1 VTPTTLEL
9 LAVASTLVALSGIP
23 GLLVPA
29 GTRAAQRFATWC
41 HVLGCALGVSAAA
54 LALAGKTSTAVFA
67 WPLPGGSLTFALDRL
82 SAFFLVPVFVVAGL
96 GSVYGE
102 GYWVDAHHPK
112 NGKKL
117 RFFYGLATA
126 GLALVMVAGD
136 AWSFLVG
143 WEIVSLAA
151 FFLVTTDQDDAAA
164 LRAGWIYFVSAHAGT
179 LILFA
184 LFALLRDATGGWL
197 LAPSVALGSSPLLT
211 PILLLA
217 LVGFGLK
224 AGVIPLHVWIPDAHA
239 AAPSHVSA
247 LLSGVVLKMGI
258 YGLVRVLSMLPAYP
272 TWLGLALVALGVT
285 SGVLGVVMAL
295 AQHDLK
301 RLLAYHSIENI
312 GIILIGLGVGALG
325 MAQHRLDWAVLGF
338 AGGLLHVWN
347 HAAFKAL
354 LFQAAGAVIHAT
366 GTREID
372 ALGGLFRRMRFTGTS
387 FLLGAVAISGLPPLN
402 GFVSE
407 WLISLA
413 SFRALT
419 SANGGVGMLGAAAAA
434 PALALIGALAVA
446 CFVKAFSAVFLGTA
460 RGPHA
465 TRDVADAS
473 RSMRF
478 SMGTLALSCAVI
490 GLWPNGAVGVSRRAA
505 DALLAGTQ
513 AGPVPSADLGAL
525 GLMPLFLLGVIAAAG
540 VAGMALMRPTAL
552 TTTWDCGY
560 ASGSPRIQYTA
571 SSFAQMLV
579 RLFRWA
585 VLPEEHRPR
594 LNGPFP
600 AAGPRFE
607 SRAPDPALD
616 RALLPLF
623 ARGRSLLGF
632 LHVIQAGRI
641 QTYLLYIA
649 VTLVVLL
656 AWSWP
661 W

>member
-1 VTPTTLEL
+1 MTPTTLEL
-9 LAVASTLVALSGIP
+9 LAVASALVALSGLP
-23 GLLVPA
+23 GLLFSA
-29 GTRAAQRFATWC
+29 GARMAQRIATCC
-41 HVLGCALGVSAAA
+41 HVLGCALGVAAA
-54 LALAGKTSTAVFA
+54 VLALAGNTATARIA
-67 WPLPGGSLTFALDRL
+67 WPLPGGALTFALDRL
-82 SAFFLVPVFVVAGL
+82 SAFFLVPVFVVGGL
-96 GSVYGE
+96 GSIYGE
-102 GYWVDAHHPK
+102 GYWVEAHHPR
-112 NGKKL
+112 NGRKL
-117 RFFYGLATA
+117 RLFYGLATA

-151 FFLVTTDQDDAAA
+151 FFLITTDQDDAAA

-184 LFALLRDATGGWL
+184 MFALLRDATGAWL
-197 LAPSVALGSSPLLT
+197 LVPSAALGSSPLLR

-217 LVGFGLK
+217 LAGFGLK

-258 YGLVRVLSMLPAYP
+258 YGLVRVLTMLPAYP

-285 SGVLGVVMAL
+285 SGVLGVILAL

-312 GIILIGLGVGALG
+312 GIILIGLGVGVLG
-325 MAQHRLDWAVLGF
+325 MAHDRLDWAVLGF

-354 LFQAAGAVIHAT
+354 LFHAAGAVIHAT

-372 ALGGLFRRMRFTGTS
+372 ALGGLFRRMRFTGAA

-419 SANGGVGMLGAAAAA
+419 SANGGVGMLGAAVAA
-434 PALALIGALAVA
+434 PALALIGALAIA
-446 CFVKAFSAVFLGTA
+446 CFVKAFSAVFLGTP

-465 TRDVADAS
+465 TRDVAGAS
-473 RSMRF
+473 RPMRF
-478 SMGTLALSCAVI
+478 SMGALALACAVI
-490 GLWPNGAVGVSRRAA
+490 GLWPKGAAGIGRRAA
-505 DALLAGTQ
+505 EALLGVHAAT
-513 AGPVPSADLGAL
+513 APSADLGAL
-525 GLMPLFLLGVIAAAG
+525 SGMPLFLLAVI
-540 VAGMALMRPTAL
+540 VAVGLVGMALMRPASL

-571 SSFAQMLV
+571 SSFAQALV

-585 VLPEEHRPR
+585 ILPEEHRPR

-600 AAGPRFE
+600 AAGPRFD
-607 SRAPDPALD
+607 SHAPDPALD
-616 RALLPLF
+616 RVLLPLF
-623 ARGRSLLGF
+623 RRGRSLLGL

-641 QTYLLYIA
+641 QTYILYIV

-656 AWSWP
+656 AWSWS

>member
-1 VTPTTLEL
+1 MTPTSLEL
-9 LAVASTLVALSGIP
+9 LAVASALVAFSGLP

-29 GTRAAQRFATWC
+29 GSRAAQRSATWC
-41 HVLGCALGVSAAA
+41 HVLGCALGVVAAG
-54 LALAGKTSTAVFA
+54 LALAGNTATARFN
-67 WPLPGGSLTFALDRL
+67 WPLPGGALTFTLDRL
-82 SAFFLVPVFVVAGL
+82 SAFFLVPVFAVAGL

-102 GYWVDAHHPK
+102 GYWTEAQHPK
-112 NGKKL
+112 NGRKL
-117 RFFYGLATA
+117 RLFYGLATA

-136 AWSFLVG
+136 TWSFLAG

-151 FFLVTTDQDDAAA
+151 FFLVTTDQDDSAA
-164 LRAGWIYFVSAHAGT
+164 LRAGWIYVVSAHAGT
-179 LILFA
+179 LILFTM
-184 LFALLRDATGGWL
+184 FALLRDATGSWL
-197 LAPSVALGSSPLLT
+197 LAPSAALGSSPLLT

-217 LVGFGLK
+217 LAGFGLK

-258 YGLVRVLSMLPAYP
+258 YGLVRVLTMLPAYP

-285 SGVLGVVMAL
+285 SGVLAVVMAL

-325 MAQHRLDWAVLGF
+325 MARHRLDWAVLGF

-354 LFQAAGAVIHAT
+354 LFHAAGAVIQAT

-372 ALGGLFRRMRFTGTS
+372 ALGGLFRRMRFTAAS

-419 SANGGVGMLGAAAAA
+419 GASGGAEMLGAAVAA

-446 CFVKAFSAVFLGTA
+446 CFVKAFSAVFLGTP

-478 SMGTLALSCAVI
+478 SMGALGLSCAVI
-490 GLWPNGAVGVSRRAA
+490 GLWPNGAAGVSRRAA
-505 DALLAGTQ
+505 DALLGTHAGT
-513 AGPVPSADLGAL
+513 APGADLGAL
-525 GLMPLFLLGVIAAAG
+525 GGMPLVLLAVIAAAG
-540 VAGMALMRPTAL
+540 VVGMAMMRPAAL

-560 ASGSPRIQYTA
+560 AAGSPRIQYTS

-585 VLPEEHRPR
+585 VLPDEHRPR

-600 AAGPRFE
+600 AAGSRFE
-607 SRAPDPALD
+607 SHAPDPALD

-623 ARGRSLLGF
+623 ARGRSLLGL

-641 QTYLLYIA
+641 QTYLLYIV

-656 AWSWP
+656 AWSWS

>member
-1 VTPTTLEL
+1 MRPTTLEL
-9 LAVASTLVALSGIP
+9 LAVSSALVALSGLP
-23 GLLVPA
+23 GLLMPA
-29 GTRAAQRFATWC
+29 GTKASQRVATC
-41 HVLGCALGVSAAA
+41 LHVLGCALGLSAAG
-54 LALAGKTSTAVFA
+54 LALAGDAAAARVF
-67 WPLPGGSLTFALDRL
+67 WPLPGGALTFSLDRL
-82 SAFFLVPVFVVAGL
+82 SAFFLVPVFFVSGL

-102 GYWVDAHHPK
+102 GYWPETRHPK
-112 NGKKL
+112 NGRKL

-136 AWSFLVG
+136 AWSFLAG

-151 FFLVTTDQDDAAA
+151 FFLVTTDQDDAQA
-164 LRAGWIYFVSAHAGT
+164 LRAGWIYFVAAHAGT
-179 LILFA
+179 LVLFA
-184 LFALLRDATGGWL
+184 MFALLHGATGGWL
-197 LAPSVALGSSPLLT
+197 LAPSTALGASPLLT

-217 LVGFGLK
+217 LAGFGLK
-224 AGVIPLHVWIPDAHA
+224 AGVIPLHVWIPGAHA

-258 YGLVRVLSMLPAYP
+258 YGFVRVLAMLPAYP
-272 TWLGLALVALGVT
+272 TWLGLALVGLGVA
-285 SGVLGVVMAL
+285 SGVLGVVTAL

-312 GIILIGLGVGALG
+312 GIILIGLGVGTLG
-325 MAQHRLDWAVLGF
+325 MAQQRLEWAVLGF

-354 LFQAAGAVIHAT
+354 LFHATGAVIHAT

-372 ALGGLFRRMRFTGTS
+372 ALGGLLRRMRFTGAS

-413 SFRALT
+413 SFRALA
-419 SANGGVGMLGAAAAA
+419 SRNEGVGVLGAAVAA

-446 CFVKAFSAVFLGTA
+446 CFVKAFSAVFLGTP
-460 RGPHA
+460 RGTHA
-465 TRDVADAS
+465 SREVPDAS
-473 RSMRF
+473 SSMRF
-478 SMGTLALSCAVI
+478 SMGALALSCAVI
-490 GLWPNGAVGVSRRAA
+490 GLWPNGATGLGRRAA
-505 DALLAGTQ
+505 DSLLVGTP
-513 AGPVPSADLGAL
+513 AAIPGADLDSLGA
-525 GLMPLFLLGVIAAAG
+525 MPLLLLGVLAAAG
-540 VAGMALMRPTAL
+540 VAGRALMRPVAFTK
-552 TTTWDCGY
+552 TWDCGY

-585 VLPEEHRPR
+585 VLPEEQRPR
-594 LNGPFP
+594 LDGLFP

-607 SRAPDPALD
+607 SHAPDPALD

-623 ARGRSLLGF
+623 ARGRSLLGL

-656 AWSWP
+656 AWSWSR
-661 W
+661 

>member
-1 VTPTTLEL
+1 MSWDAPS
-9 LAVASTLVALSGIP
+9 ASRRRHSRSP
-23 GLLVPA
+23 G
-29 GTRAAQRFATWC
+29 
-41 HVLGCALGVSAAA
+41 
-54 LALAGKTSTAVFA
+54 STATARFA
-67 WPLPGGSLTFALDRL
+67 WPLPGGGLTFTLDRL

-102 GYWVDAHHPK
+102 GYWAEAHHPK
-112 NGKKL
+112 NGRKL
-117 RFFYGLATA
+117 RLFYGLATA

-184 LFALLRDATGGWL
+184 MFALLRDATGAWL
-197 LAPSVALGSSPLLT
+197 LAPSAALGSSPLLT

-217 LVGFGLK
+217 LAGFGLK

-325 MAQHRLDWAVLGF
+325 MAQRRLDWAVLGF

-354 LFQAAGAVIHAT
+354 LFHAAGAVIHAT

-372 ALGGLFRRMRFTGTS
+372 ALGGLFRRMRFTGAA
-387 FLLGAVAISGLPPLN
+387 FLVGAVAICGLPPLN

-419 SANGGVGMLGAAAAA
+419 NASGGAGCSGPPPPRPRSPSSARWQSRASSRPSRPSSWGRRGGPM
-434 PALALIGALAVA
+434 
-446 CFVKAFSAVFLGTA
+446 
-460 RGPHA
+460 RHA
-465 TRDVADAS
+465 TS
-473 RSMRF
+473 RTR
-478 SMGTLALSCAVI
+478 
-490 GLWPNGAVGVSRRAA
+490 
-505 DALLAGTQ
+505 
-513 AGPVPSADLGAL
+513 AGPCA
-525 GLMPLFLLGVIAAAG
+525 
-540 VAGMALMRPTAL
+540 
-552 TTTWDCGY
+552 
-560 ASGSPRIQYTA
+560 
-571 SSFAQMLV
+571 
-579 RLFRWA
+579 FRW
-585 VLPEEHRPR
+585 
-594 LNGPFP
+594 GPSPCP
-600 AAGPRFE
+600 AP
-607 SRAPDPALD
+607 
-616 RALLPLF
+616 
-623 ARGRSLLGF
+623 
-632 LHVIQAGRI
+632 
-641 QTYLLYIA
+641 
-649 VTLVVLL
+649 
-656 AWSWP
+656 
-661 W
+661 

>member
-1 VTPTTLEL
+1 MTPTSLEL
-9 LAVASTLVALSGIP
+9 VAIASALVAFSGLP

-29 GTRAAQRFATWC
+29 GTRAAQRVATWF
-41 HVLGCALGVSAAA
+41 HVLGCVLGVSAAA
-54 LALAGKTSTAVFA
+54 LALAGNAATAKFD
-67 WPLPGGSLTFALDRL
+67 WPLPGGGLTFALDRL
-82 SAFFLVPVFVVAGL
+82 SAFFLVPVFVVSGL

-102 GYWVDAHHPK
+102 GYWAEAHHPK
-112 NGKKL
+112 NGRKL

-184 LFALLRDATGGWL
+184 MFALLRDATGGWL
-197 LAPSVALGSSPLLT
+197 LAPSAALGSSPLLT

-217 LVGFGLK
+217 LAGFGLK
-224 AGVIPLHVWIPDAHA
+224 AGVIPLHVWIPGAHA
-239 AAPSHVSA
+239 GAPSHVSA

-258 YGLVRVLSMLPAYP
+258 YGLVRVLSMLPSYP

-325 MAQHRLDWAVLGF
+325 MAQHRLDWAALGF

-354 LFQAAGAVIHAT
+354 LFHAAGAVIHAT

-372 ALGGLFRRMRFTGTS
+372 ALGGLFRRMRFTGAA
-387 FLLGAVAISGLPPLN
+387 FLVGAVAICGLPPLN

-419 SANGGVGMLGAAAAA
+419 GASGGAPMLGAAVAA

-446 CFVKAFSAVFLGTA
+446 CFVKAFSAVFLGTP

-465 TRDVADAS
+465 TREVADAS
-473 RSMRF
+473 LSMRF
-478 SMGTLALSCAVI
+478 SMGALALCCTVI
-490 GLWPNGAVGVSRRAA
+490 GLWPNGATAVSRRAA
-505 DALLAGTQ
+505 EALLGAQGGATPSAGLDALSG
-513 AGPVPSADLGAL
+513 
-525 GLMPLFLLGVIAAAG
+525 MPLFLFGLIAAVG
-540 VAGMALMRPTAL
+540 VAGMVLMRPTAL
-552 TTTWDCGY
+552 ATTWDCGY
-560 ASGSPRIQYTA
+560 ASGSGRIQYTA
-571 SSFAQMLV
+571 SSFAEMLV

-585 VLPEEHRPR
+585 VLPDEHRPR

-600 AAGPRFE
+600 AAGSRFE
-607 SRAPDPALD
+607 SHAPDPVFD

-623 ARGRSLLGF
+623 ARGRSLLGL

-656 AWSWP
+656 AWSWSL
-661 W
+661 

>member
-1 VTPTTLEL
+1 MRPTSLDL
-9 LAVASTLVALSGIP
+9 LAAASALVALSGLP

-29 GTRAAQRFATWC
+29 GRRASQRFATWC
-41 HVLGCALGVSAAA
+41 HVLGCVLGVAAA
-54 LALAGKTSTAVFA
+54 GLALAGGTSKAVFA
-67 WPLPGGSLTFALDRL
+67 WPLPGGALTFTLDRL

-102 GYWVDAHHPK
+102 GYWPEAHHPES
-112 NGKKL
+112 GRKL
-117 RFFYGLATA
+117 RFFYGLATS

-184 LFALLRDATGGWL
+184 MFALLRDATGGWL
-197 LAPSVALGSSPLLT
+197 LAPSAALGSSPLLT
-211 PILLLA
+211 PILILA
-217 LVGFGLK
+217 LAGFGLK
-224 AGVIPLHVWIPDAHA
+224 AGVIPLHVWIPGAHA

-325 MAQHRLDWAVLGF
+325 VAQGRPDWAVLGF

-354 LFQAAGAVIHAT
+354 LFHAAGAVIHAT

-372 ALGGLFRRMRFTGTS
+372 ALGGLFRRMRFTGTA
-387 FLLGAVAISGLPPLN
+387 FLVGAAAICGLPPLN

-419 SANGGVGMLGAAAAA
+419 SANSGVGMLGAAAAA
-434 PALALIGALAVA
+434 PALAFIGALAVA
-446 CFVKAFSAVFLGTA
+446 CFVKAFSAVFLGTP
-460 RGPHA
+460 RGSHA
-465 TRDVADAS
+465 TRDLTDAS
-473 RSMRF
+473 SSMRF
-478 SMGTLALSCAVI
+478 SMGALALSCAAI
-490 GLWPNGAVGVSRRAA
+490 GLWPNGATAVSRRAA
-505 DALLAGTQ
+505 EALLGAQGAPTAGAGLDALSG
-513 AGPVPSADLGAL
+513 V
-525 GLMPLFLLGVIAAAG
+525 PLFLLGLIAAVG
-540 VAGMALMRPTAL
+540 VAGVALMRPTAL

-585 VLPEEHRPR
+585 VLPDEHRPR

-600 AAGPRFE
+600 ATGPRFE
-607 SRAPDPALD
+607 SHAPDPVLD
-616 RALLPLF
+616 RVLLPLF
-623 ARGRSLLGF
+623 ERGRSLLGL

-649 VTLVVLL
+649 ITLAVLL
-656 AWSWP
+656 AWSWSL
-661 W
+661 

>member
-1 VTPTTLEL
+1 MPSSLAL
-9 LAVASTLVALSGIP
+9 LAVASALVAFSGLP
-23 GLLVPA
+23 GLLIPA
-29 GTRAAQRFATWC
+29 GTRAAQRIATWS
-41 HVLGCALGVSAAA
+41 HVVGCALGVSAAGF
-54 LALAGKTSTAVFA
+54 ALAGGTSTAVLA
-67 WPLPGGSLTFALDRL
+67 WPLPGGALTFTLDRL

-96 GSVYGE
+96 GSIYGE
-102 GYWVDAHHPK
+102 GYWVEAHHPK
-112 NGKKL
+112 NGRKL
-117 RFFYGLATA
+117 RVFYGLATA
-126 GLALVMVAGD
+126 GLALVMAAGD

-179 LILFA
+179 LVLFA
-184 LFALLRDATGGWL
+184 MFALLRDVTGAWL
-197 LAPSVALGSSPLLT
+197 LAPSAALGSSRLLT

-217 LVGFGLK
+217 LAGFGLK
-224 AGVIPLHVWIPDAHA
+224 AGVIPLHVWIPGAHA

-258 YGLVRVLSMLPAYP
+258 YGLVRVLTMLPAYP
-272 TWLGLALVALGVT
+272 SWLGLALVALGVT

-325 MAQHRLDWAVLGF
+325 MAQGRLDWAMLGF

-354 LFQAAGAVIHAT
+354 LFHAAGAVIHET

-372 ALGGLFRRMRFTGTS
+372 ALGGLFRRMRFTGAS

-419 SANGGVGMLGAAAAA
+419 GATGGAGMLGAAVAA

-446 CFVKAFSAVFLGTA
+446 CFVKAFSAVFLGTP

-465 TRDVADAS
+465 ARDVADAT

-478 SMGTLALSCAVI
+478 SMGTLAVSCAVI
-490 GLWPNGAVGVSRRAA
+490 GLWPNGATRVSRLAA
-505 DALLAGTQ
+505 DALVGARGGAG
-513 AGPVPSADLGAL
+513 PSADLGFL
-525 GLMPLFLLGVIAAAG
+525 GAVPLVLLGVIAVVAIGG
-540 VAGMALMRPTAL
+540 VTLMRPAAL

-571 SSFAQMLV
+571 SSFAEMLV

-607 SRAPDPALD
+607 SHAPDPALD

-623 ARGRSLLGF
+623 ARGRSLLGL

-641 QTYLLYIA
+641 QTYLLYIV

-656 AWSWP
+656 AWSWS